1 MFPSKLGLRKNELNK
16 KLNLS
21 AKSADV
27 ILSTIEISGEIIIEN
42 GYARLSCHSPTLSN
56 TEESEAQ
63 LFLSILKERNFSPPT
78 TSLPSTEITENLV
91 ARGKIIKINE
101 QIFYETDIYNIML
114 AKFVDF
120 LKKHEQINISEVKEL
135 FNVSRKYALAFAE
148 HMDQKQ
154 ISKRMGDIRIL
165 KTAKREIQ

>member
-1 MFPSKLGLRKNELNK
+1 M
-16 KLNLS
+16 
-21 AKSADV
+21 
-27 ILSTIEISGEIIIEN
+27 
-42 GYARLSCHSPTLSN
+42 
-56 TEESEAQ
+56 
-63 LFLSILKERNFSPPT
+63 
-78 TSLPSTEITENLV
+78 

-114 AKFVDF
+114 VKFVDF